1 MKTYRFYTIVAA
13 IALMAGA
20 CTKEPDRIGTDIIP
34 PSDRL
39 AFGRDTT
46 ITLEAYS
53 IIDDSVRTDETSQN
67 ILGSYWDPVFG
78 ITTASI
84 YTQLRLPFVGHSFG
98 TNPVIDSAILKL
110 AVKGAYGDTTSL
122 QTIKVYELTSDI
134 YYDSIYYSKRTVS
147 HDPVPLVSK
156 TMLVRPYDSVYI
168 DTVKYAPHLRIRLDQ
183 SAPAFI
189 QKIFSASSDALSKNE
204 EFIKYIKGLYITAEP
219 ATAPGTG
226 TLMYINL
233 ESALSELVIYYKNDE
248 KDSLSF
254 SLVISSAAARFN
266 NFDHQGY
273 SQANNAFRQQV
284 INKDTT
290 LGKEKLYLQAMGG
303 VKTIFRIPDLGQL
316 TSGGKK
322 VAINDAV
329 LELYNIDKNS
339 TYAAPDKLL
348 LYEESKGGEIKFLA
362 EQNQGAEYF
371 GGTYDSKKGK
381 YFFRI
386 PRYVQGIADGTRDS
400 TKHLTLQV
408 SGPSVRAYRLI
419 MGGTEPTD
427 PSIYN
432 QRVKL
437 RVIYTILP

>member
-1 MKTYRFYTIVAA
+1 MKTYRFFSLVA
-13 IALMAGA
+13 ILALMVSA

-39 AFGRDTT
+39 TFGQDTT

-98 TNPVIDSAILKL
+98 TNPVVDSAILKL
-110 AVKGAYGDTTSL
+110 AIKGAYGDTTSI

-134 YYDSIYYSKRTVS
+134 YYDSIYYSKRNAAYNA
-147 HDPVPLVSK
+147 VPLASK

-189 QKIFSASSDALSKNE
+189 QKIFSASSDALSTND

-219 ATAPGTG
+219 ANAPGTG

-248 KDSLSF
+248 EDSLSF
-254 SLVISSAAARFN
+254 SLVINSSSARFN
-266 NFDHQGY
+266 NFNHQDY
-273 SQANNAFRQQV
+273 LQANASFKQQV

-303 VKTIFRIPDLGQL
+303 VKIKLQVPELTQL
-316 TSGGKK
+316 THNKK
-322 VAINDAV
+322 IAINDAV
-329 LELYNIDKNS
+329 LELYNIDNNS
-339 TYAAPDKLL
+339 TYGAPDKLL
-348 LYEESKGGEIKFLA
+348 LYEESKGGEIKFLT
-362 EQNQGAEYF
+362 EQNQGDEYF
-371 GGTYDSKKGK
+371 GGTYNSTAGK

-386 PRYVQGIADGTRDS
+386 PRYVQGIVDGTRDS
-400 TKHLTLQV
+400 TNHLTLQV
-408 SGPSVRAYRLI
+408 SGPSVRAYRLVI
-419 MGGTEPTD
+419 GGTQPTD
-427 PSIYN
+427 PAIYN

-437 RVIYTILP
+437 RVVYTILP

>member
-1 MKTYRFYTIVAA
+1 MV
-13 IALMAGA
+13 A
-20 CTKEPDRIGTDIIP
+20 CTKEPNRIGTDIIP

-39 AFGRDTT
+39 MFGRDTT

-53 IIDDSVRTDETSQN
+53 ILEDSVRTDETSQN
-67 ILGSYWDPVFG
+67 VLGSYWDPIFG

-98 TNPVIDSAILKL
+98 PNPIVDSAILKL
-110 AVKGAYGDTTSL
+110 AIKGAYGDTTSF
-122 QTIKVYELTSDI
+122 QTIKVFELTKDI
-134 YYDSIYYSKRTVS
+134 YYDSVYYSKRTVAY
-147 HDPVPLVSK
+147 DPLPLVSK
-156 TMLVRPYDSVYI
+156 TLRVRPYDSVYI
-168 DTVKYAPHLRIRLDQ
+168 NTVKYAPHLRIRLDQ

-189 QKIFSASSDALSKNE
+189 QKIFSASSDVLSTNQ

-219 ATAPGTG
+219 VGAPNTG
-226 TLMYINL
+226 TLMYVNL

-254 SLVISSAAARFN
+254 SLVIGSAAARFN
-266 NFDHQGY
+266 HFSHQDY
-273 SQANNAFRQQV
+273 NQAHPDFRNQV

-303 VKTIFRIPDLGQL
+303 VKTILRIPNLDPILGH
-316 TSGGKK
+316 GKK
-322 VAINDAV
+322 IAINDAV

-339 TYAAPDKLL
+339 IYSAPDKLL
-348 LYEESKGGEIKFLA
+348 LYEEAQGGGITFLT
-362 EQNQGAEYF
+362 EQNQGADYF
-371 GGTYDSKKGK
+371 GGIYNSKTGK

-386 PRYVQGIADGTRDS
+386 PRYIQGIADGTRDG

-408 SGPSVRAYRLI
+408 SGPSVRAYRL
-419 MGGTEPTD
+419 MLGGTK
-427 PSIYN
+427 PSDESLYN